1 MEIPALGLYVAAS
14 LALILTPGQDMMYV
28 MSRALAQGRLAG
40 LYSAVGVIIGILV
53 HTALAALGVGAILA
67 ASEGLFLALKLVGA
81 GYLVYLG
88 VKLLLTREAAMATQG
103 GANRFS
109 AASLVWQ
116 GVLSNVSNPKI
127 VLFFFAFLPQFVDP
141 KSTNPTRDLIFLGVL
156 YAAMGLVVKAAV
168 GLGAGS
174 LSERVLKRPRVM
186 VWINR
191 VSGGVLV
198 ALGLRLAGTPQSP

>member
-1 MEIPALGLYVAAS
+1 MTDSLALYVVAS

-67 ASEGLFLALKLVGA
+67 ASEGLFLALKLLGA
-81 GYLVYLG
+81 AYLVYLG
-88 VKLLLTREAAMATQG
+88 IRLLFTRATAIATEAG
-103 GANRFS
+103 GPRFS

-116 GVLSNVSNPKI
+116 GILSNVSNPKI

-141 KSTNPTRDLIFLGVL
+141 KSPHPTADLVFLGVL
-156 YAAMGLVVKAAV
+156 YAAMGLVVKAGV
-168 GLGAGS
+168 GLAAGS
-174 LSERVLKRPRVM
+174 LSERVLRKPRAM
-186 VWINR
+186 LWINR
-191 VSGGVLV
+191 VSGTILIG
-198 ALGLRLAGTPQSP
+198 LGLRLAASPR

>member
-1 MEIPALGLYVAAS
+1 MTDSLALYIVAS

-40 LYSAVGVIIGILV
+40 LYSAIGVIIGILV

-67 ASEGLFLALKLVGA
+67 ASEGLFLALKLLGA
-81 GYLVYLG
+81 AYLVYLG
-88 VKLLLTREAAMATQG
+88 VRLVLTREAAIAAEAG
-103 GANRFS
+103 GPRFS

-141 KSTNPTRDLIFLGVL
+141 KSPHPTADLAAGVSI
-156 YAAMGLVVKAAV
+156 GL
-168 GLGAGS
+168 
-174 LSERVLKRPRVM
+174 
-186 VWINR
+186 
-191 VSGGVLV
+191 
-198 ALGLRLAGTPQSP
+198 